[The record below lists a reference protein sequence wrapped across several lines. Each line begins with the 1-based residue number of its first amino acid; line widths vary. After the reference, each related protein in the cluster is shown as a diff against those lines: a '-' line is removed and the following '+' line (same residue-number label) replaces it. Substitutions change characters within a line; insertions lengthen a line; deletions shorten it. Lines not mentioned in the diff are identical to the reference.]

1 MESSYRVLITVNML
15 ARFRGFVKCVDVVE
29 YTLFGQRTKRRVAN
43 MSYPGM
49 LKTERTTDHILG
61 RSEFGSHED
70 GFMLHEAAIAQ
81 ILGSDPLHKTKDL
94 TQPFMIFG
102 FLL

>member
-1 MESSYRVLITVNML
+1 ML
-15 ARFRGFVKCVDVVE
+15 ARFRGFVKCVDGIRVVE

-43 MSYPGM
+43 VSYPGM

-61 RSEFGSHED
+61 RMNEFGSHED

-94 TQPFMIFG
+94 SKSFTIFG